1 MTGIGLIVAI
11 AIPVVVYFGGA
22 RIMKLV
28 SGSKYCSQLRGNL
41 PAEDRVPLNRRY
53 RGYDLAA
60 VHRHWEPLAR
70 DEYAIMC
77 ENRLLRMD
85 LLFPFF
91 YCGAF
96 GVSFLILASMVD
108 RSVSLILGF
117 AFVVMAATL
126 LSDLTEN
133 LVQLAQFRG
142 YIETG
147 EPSLNEKWIWV
158 ASTATKMKL
167 VFFAAALLLVL
178 VMCLAVLLGL

>member
-1 MTGIGLIVAI
+1 MTGIGLMVAI
-11 AIPVVVYFGGA
+11 AIPVVAFFGGA
-22 RIMKLV
+22 RILNMV
-28 SGSKYCSQLRGNL
+28 SGNKYCSQLRDSL

-60 VHRHWEPLAR
+60 VHRHWEPVAR
-70 DEYAIMC
+70 DEHAIMC
-77 ENRLLRMD
+77 ESRLLRMD

-96 GVSFLILASMVD
+96 GVSFLILASMID
-108 RSVSLILGF
+108 RSVLLVLGF
-117 AFVVMAATL
+117 AFVVMAVTL

-133 LVQLAQFRG
+133 QVQLAQFRE
-142 YIETG
+142 YVETG
-147 EPSLNEKWIWV
+147 EPSLNATWIWV

-167 VFFAAALLLVL
+167 VCFAVALLLVL

>member
-11 AIPVVVYFGGA
+11 AIPVVVFFGGA

-28 SGSKYCSQLRGNL
+28 SGNKYCSQLRGIL
-41 PAEDRVPLNRRY
+41 PPEDRVPLNRRY

-60 VHRHWEPLAR
+60 VHRHWEPVAC
-70 DEYAIMC
+70 DEHATMC
-77 ENRLLRMD
+77 EDRLLRMD

-167 VFFAAALLLVL
+167 VFFAVTLLLVL